1 MGTKTLVDIDEAVL
15 KEAMGV
21 AGASSK
27 KETIMLALE
36 ELIKSRLR
44 QKIKSKM
51 GSGIL
56 SMNLSD
62 LRKMRQRRQKTH
74 KTF

>member
-1 MGTKTLVDIDEAVL
+1 MKTLVDIDDASL
-15 KEAMGV
+15 KEAMIV
-21 AGASSK
+21 SGASSK

-44 QKIKSKM
+44 QQIKSKR

-56 SMNLSD
+56 HMNFSD
-62 LRKMRQRRQKTH
+62 LRKMRRRREKAH
-74 KTF
+74 KTL